1 MPKAYWITTYRSI
14 SNPDAVAA
22 YAKLAGP
29 ALMAQGGRFVARG
42 MPLKTME
49 QGLMQR
55 TVVIEFPSVE
65 AASSAYASPSYQKA
79 LAELGTNSCER
90 DIRVVEAVE

>member
-29 ALMAQGGRFVARG
+29 ALAAQGGRFIARG
-42 MPLKTME
+42 MPVDTME

-55 TVVIEFPSVE
+55 TVIIEFPSVE
-65 AASSAYASPSYQKA
+65 AATAAYASPAYKEA
-79 LAELGTNSCER
+79 LAALGMDSAER

>member
-29 ALMAQGGRFVARG
+29 ALMAQGGRFIARG

-55 TVVIEFPSVE
+55 TVVIEFPSAE
-65 AASSAYASPSYQKA
+65 AATKAYASPSYQEA
-79 LAELGTNSCER
+79 LAALGKNSCER
-90 DIRVVEAVE
+90 DIRVVEAAE

>member
-1 MPKAYWITTYRSI
+1 MGKAYWITTYRSI

-29 ALMAQGGRFVARG
+29 ALAAQGGRFIARG
-42 MPLKTME
+42 MPVKTME

-55 TVVIEFPSVE
+55 TGEIEFPSAE
-65 AASSAYASPSYQKA
+65 PATAPYASPGYKEA
-79 LAELGTNSCER
+79 LAALGMDSAER
-90 DIRVVEAVE
+90 DIRVVDAAK

>member
-1 MPKAYWITTYRSI
+1 MPRAYWITTYRSI

-29 ALMAQGGRFVARG
+29 ALSAQGGRFIARG
-42 MPLKTME
+42 VPVKTME

-65 AASSAYASPSYQKA
+65 AATAAYASPGYREA
-79 LAELGTNSCER
+79 LAALGTNSCER
-90 DIRVVEAVE
+90 DIRVIEAVE

>member
-29 ALMAQGGRFVARG
+29 ALMAQGGRFIARG
-42 MPLKTME
+42 MPIATKE

-65 AASSAYASPSYQKA
+65 AATNAYASPGYKEA
-79 LAELGTNSCER
+79 LAALGTNSCER
-90 DIRVVEAVE
+90 DIRIIEAVE

>member
-1 MPKAYWITTYRSI
+1 MAKAYWITTYRSI

-29 ALMAQGGRFVARG
+29 ALLAQGGRFIARG
-42 MPLKTME
+42 MPLKTIE
-49 QGLMQR
+49 QRLMQR
-55 TVVIEFPSVE
+55 TVVIEFPSAE
-65 AASSAYASPSYQKA
+65 AASAAYASPGYKEA
-79 LAELGTNSCER
+79 LAALGTNSCER

>member
-14 SNPDAVAA
+14 SNPDALAA

-29 ALMAQGGRFVARG
+29 ALTAMGGRFIARG

-55 TVVIEFPSVE
+55 TVVIEFPSVK
-65 AASSAYASPSYQKA
+65 AADAAYSSPGYKEA
-79 LAELGTNSCER
+79 LAALGTNAAER
-90 DIRVVEAVE
+90 DIRVIEAVE

>member
-14 SNPDAVAA
+14 SNPDALAA

-29 ALMAQGGRFVARG
+29 ALTAMGGRFIARG

-65 AASSAYASPSYQKA
+65 AADAAYSSPGYKEA
-79 LAELGTNSCER
+79 LAALGTNAAER
-90 DIRVVEAVE
+90 DIRVIEAVE